1 MPTIADDATMTP
13 QEAMDDLH
21 RAIGMLAGVRAW
33 LMRHEQDMSALTAR
47 DAHRLASAQWCGWQ
61 AGEALTHAS
70 DEIVCMDMRVFG
82 NRK

>member
-1 MPTIADDATMTP
+1 MPAISDDATMTP

-61 AGEALTHAS
+61 AGEALSNAS
-70 DEIVCMDMRVFG
+70 NEIGRMDLKVFG